1 MATMKPGRPTK
12 SAAIRARLSH
22 PVIDTDGHGTEYGPL
37 VLDYLKA
44 VAGQQVAD
52 RFRSAFS
59 DTNLDPN
66 WKTFSQEERR
76 ARRGLRPTYRAAPA
90 KNTLDLATTLLPGLM
105 YERLD
110 EMGLDFTVLY
120 PGLGLV
126 VGNINDEEVRRGCAR
141 AINNMRA
148 DLYGEFSNR
157 MSPAAVIPMHTPQE
171 AIDELEH
178 SVKGLGLKVVM
189 LASYVRRPISMIA
202 DKYPEAAHHACWLD
216 TFGLDSEYDYDP
228 VWAKCVEL
236 KVFPT
241 FHSVGYG
248 WGSRSSISNYLHNHL
263 GNFAASA
270 EAVCRGI
277 LLGGVPQRFPN
288 LPFAFM
294 EGGVAWARALYC
306 DLIGHWD
313 KRNPVAIQDLDPA
326 KIDSALLSDLVKRH
340 GAKLANGHPEE
351 VAQSCLPIL
360 SVAED
365 PAMIDE
371 WAQSGITGPADIAH
385 IFSQRF
391 FFGCEGDD
399 PLNASAFDTRGISG
413 AIKLPI
419 LFGSDIGHWDVPDMR
434 MVTEEAYEL
443 VEQGLV
449 TEDDFKDFV
458 YTNPMKLFT
467 SMNKD
472 FFQGTVLEDQAKS
485 FLAAERKAPHHT
497 VSSAHP
503 PNT

>member
-1 MATMKPGRPTK
+1 MATMTVGQSTK

-44 VAGQQVAD
+44 AAGQRVAD
-52 RFRSAFS
+52 RFSSAFCN
-59 DTNLDPN
+59 TNLDPR
-66 WKTFSQEERR
+66 WKSFSLEERR

-90 KNTLDLATTLLPGLM
+90 KNTLDLATTLMPGLM

-110 EMGLDFTVLY
+110 EMGLDFTVQY

-126 VGNINDEEVRRGCAR
+126 VGNIDDEEVRRGCAR

-148 DLYGEFSNR
+148 DLYSEFSDR
-157 MSPAAVIPMHTPQE
+157 MTPVAVIPMHTPWE

-178 SVKGLGLKVVM
+178 SVTTLGLKAVM
-189 LASYVRRPISMIA
+189 LSSYVQRPISMIA
-202 DKYPEAAHHACWLD
+202 DKYPEAAHHARWLD

-236 KVFPT
+236 KVVPT

-248 WGSRSSISNYLHNHL
+248 WGSRSSISSYLHNHL
-263 GNFAASA
+263 GNFSASA

-277 LLGGVPQRFPN
+277 FLGGVPQRFPG

-313 KRNPVAIQDLDPA
+313 KRNPIAIQDLDPA
-326 KIDSALLSDLVKRH
+326 KIDSALLTDLVKRH
-340 GAKLANGHPEE
+340 GTKLANGHPEE
-351 VAQSCLPIL
+351 VAQSCRPIL
-360 SVAED
+360 SVSED

-371 WAQSGITGPADIAH
+371 WAQSGIARPEEIAQ
-385 IFSQRF
+385 IFGRRF

-399 PLNASAFDTRGISG
+399 PLNASAFDTRGIPG
-413 AIKLPI
+413 GIRLQV
-419 LFGSDIGHWDVPDMR
+419 LFGSDLGHWDVPDMR
-434 MVTEEAYEL
+434 RVTEEAYEL
-443 VEQGLV
+443 VEQGLA

-458 YTNPMKLFT
+458 YTNPMRMYT
-467 SMNKD
+467 SMNRD
-472 FFQGTVLEDQAKS
+472 FFSATVLEDQAKR
-485 FLAAERKAPHHT
+485 FVADDRKGA
-497 VSSAHP
+497 
-503 PNT
+503 